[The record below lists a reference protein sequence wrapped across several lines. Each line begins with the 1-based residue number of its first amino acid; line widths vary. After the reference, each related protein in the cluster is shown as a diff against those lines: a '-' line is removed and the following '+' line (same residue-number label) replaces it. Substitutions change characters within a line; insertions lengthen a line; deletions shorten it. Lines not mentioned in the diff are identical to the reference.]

1 MFPWFLRSKVIH
13 GFGRGGSQL
22 GFPTANLE
30 LNEEIITQLLPFKE
44 TVLYGWGC
52 IESCESDT
60 EKPSASSSTKLL
72 GPFPFA
78 MSVGTNPH
86 FKNALVSVEPYFVH
100 EFPADFYDSVV
111 RILVLGKIRESLA
124 FSSLDSLIET
134 IKNDVSKT
142 LKVLASQECEMWK
155 GHALITSSDF
165 DALSLPYLKFISDK

>member
-30 LNEEIITQLLPFKE
+30 LSEGIVTQLLPYKE

-52 IESCESDT
+52 IESYESDT
-60 EKPSASSSTKLL
+60 DNLSGSSPNKLL

-86 FKNALVSVEPYFVH
+86 FKNTEVSVEPYFIH
-100 EFPADFYDSVV
+100 EFPEDFYDSVV
-111 RILVLGKIRESLA
+111 RILVLGKIRNSLS
-124 FSSLDSLIET
+124 FSSLESLIET
-134 IKNDVSKT
+134 IKNDVSKS
-142 LKVLASQECEMWK
+142 LIALASQECEVWK
-155 GHALITSSDF
+155 SHPLITSSVSDTV
-165 DALSLPYLKFISDK
+165 SLPCLKFISDK